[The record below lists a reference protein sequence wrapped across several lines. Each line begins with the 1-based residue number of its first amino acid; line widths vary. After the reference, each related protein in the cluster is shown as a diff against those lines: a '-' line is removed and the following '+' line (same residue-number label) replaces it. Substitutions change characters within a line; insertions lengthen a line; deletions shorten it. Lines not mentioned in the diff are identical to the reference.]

1 MSAAA
6 ARRENRALVN
16 TWSRRVY
23 RDDELVGRV
32 HPTDHH
38 QWVAEIV
45 GRLVLG
51 IYPTERA
58 AVGAVLD
65 AARRRAHERA
75 LSG

>member
-1 MSAAA
+1 MNARAAL
-6 ARRENRALVN
+6 RETRALVN

-23 RDDELVGRV
+23 RDGELVGRV
-32 HPTDHH
+32 HPTDHHQWVAH

-58 AVGAVLD
+58 AVRAVLD
-65 AARRRAHERA
+65 AARR
-75 LSG
+75 G

>member
-1 MSAAA
+1 MNAHA
-6 ARRENRALVN
+6 ARHEIRALVN

-23 RDDELVGRV
+23 RDGELVGRV
-32 HPTDHH
+32 HPTADQ

-51 IYPTERA
+51 IYPSERA

-65 AARRRAHERA
+65 AGRRP
-75 LSG
+75 